1 MPRNLKRAEDITLLE
16 PQRNNHIWEVIK
28 TLVNGGTDESR
39 LLELYYWSQEPG
51 VVELIRAY
59 LEMDERARL
68 TLGNFMLTARPQ
80 SIVASSDGSGNLV
93 LSQVASAKA
102 RRDKRRTTDH

>member
-1 MPRNLKRAEDITLLE
+1 MPRNLKRAEDTTLLE
-16 PQRNNHIWEVIK
+16 LQRNNQIWEVIK

-59 LEMDERARL
+59 LAMDERARL
-68 TLGNFMLTARPQ
+68 TLGNFMLTAWPQ
-80 SIVASSDGSGNLV
+80 SIVASTDRSGNLV
-93 LSQVASAKA
+93 LSQIAAAKA
-102 RRDKRRTTDH
+102 QRDTRQTTEH

>member
-1 MPRNLKRAEDITLLE
+1 MPRNLSREERIQLNE
-16 PQRNNHIWEVIK
+16 PQRNNHVWEVIK

-68 TLGNFMLTARPQ
+68 TLANFLLTARPA
-80 SIVASSDGSGNLV
+80 SIVALADGSGLV
-93 LSQVASAKA
+93 LSQIDTTKA
-102 RRDKRRTTDH
+102 RLDKRQPTDH